1 MPRMSP
7 SVPAADRTLVKGLN
21 AGDEAAFAALYDE
34 YGERLYDYALSMTGD
49 EKVAADIVHDTFI
62 DAGRRAPRMRD
73 HLYLSSWLYGSA
85 RRRCIRRGRA
95 KVLFWDRDGDFS
107 DVPFPDGADRDDPD
121 PDWPSS
127 DELHGLFRGALA
139 EVDPAQQE
147 VLLLALRHGLRPG
160 RLGATLGLS
169 SRRAAARVRT
179 GLAELTAALEREI
192 DRANRACAAGAAAQE
207 ADAVAVPAAGAPA
220 RRDEAGAASPKADSP
235 KAASPKAAPYGATG
249 LRSRA
254 ARLGCALRRRPEA
267 GPADPAAERHAAG
280 CAGCRRRGAV
290 TAAELFRRAPAP
302 VLPAALR
309 HRVMHTATDP
319 ELAGYRADIAARG
332 GALTPS
338 GMPSQPDVP
347 SPFTRRWLLTG
358 GGMAGALVAALVAA
372 FVMGP
377 GIGSDALSWPPF
389 RTEPQPSIT
398 HQPPPNGSNSGA
410 EPSRG
415 PGAGAPGGPSA
426 QPPLRPQTETGTTPE
441 SSADPARP
449 PDPAPPPPSSSDP
462 DVPSAGRLVVDTAK
476 VELYGTK
483 TGHVSLAAENGPVTW
498 TAMTSTS
505 QLVLSETQ
513 GGIDEGGTSQ
523 VTVKLRTFLIGLPG
537 EGTLTFTDSE
547 GGTHTVKVVWGVSL
561 L

>member
-49 EKVAADIVHDTFI
+49 ETVAADTVQYTFI

-107 DVPFPDGADRDDPD
+107 DVPFPDGADRDDPG

-139 EVDPAQQE
+139 KVDPAQQE

-160 RLGATLGLS
+160 RLGAKLGLS
-169 SRRAAARVRT
+169 SRRAAARVRP
-179 GLAELTAALEREI
+179 GLAELTGALEREI
-192 DRANRACAAGAAAQE
+192 DRANRDWAAGAAAQE
-207 ADAVAVPAAGAPA
+207 AAAVAVPAAGAPA
-220 RRDEAGAASPKADSP
+220 RRDEAGAG
-235 KAASPKAAPYGATG
+235 AAAPKAAPYGATG

-332 GALTPS
+332 GVLTPS

-347 SPFTRRWLLTG
+347 SPFTRRWLLT
-358 GGMAGALVAALVAA
+358 
-372 FVMGP
+372 
-377 GIGSDALSWPPF
+377 
-389 RTEPQPSIT
+389 
-398 HQPPPNGSNSGA
+398 
-410 EPSRG
+410 
-415 PGAGAPGGPSA
+415 
-426 QPPLRPQTETGTTPE
+426 
-441 SSADPARP
+441 
-449 PDPAPPPPSSSDP
+449 
-462 DVPSAGRLVVDTAK
+462 
-476 VELYGTK
+476 
-483 TGHVSLAAENGPVTW
+483 
-498 TAMTSTS
+498 
-505 QLVLSETQ
+505 
-513 GGIDEGGTSQ
+513 
-523 VTVKLRTFLIGLPG
+523 
-537 EGTLTFTDSE
+537 
-547 GGTHTVKVVWGVSL
+547 
-561 L
+561 